1 MATKTTVLAETIHDN
16 IDIQFDEF
24 LNEIFIKKDVAGQEV
39 LIEAGRL
46 TDSKVFLIQ
55 AFLERKYDMSL
66 TQSKLYD
73 AISMTAANMFFRQF
87 MTG

>member
-1 MATKTTVLAETIHDN
+1 MRLGGNGRMATKTTVLAETIHDN

-24 LNEIFIKKDVAGQEV
+24 LNEIFIKKDVSGQEV

-46 TDSKVFLIQ
+46 TDSKMFLIQ

-66 TQSKLYD
+66 TQAKLYD
-73 AISMTAANMFFRQF
+73 AISMTPSL
-87 MTG
+87 